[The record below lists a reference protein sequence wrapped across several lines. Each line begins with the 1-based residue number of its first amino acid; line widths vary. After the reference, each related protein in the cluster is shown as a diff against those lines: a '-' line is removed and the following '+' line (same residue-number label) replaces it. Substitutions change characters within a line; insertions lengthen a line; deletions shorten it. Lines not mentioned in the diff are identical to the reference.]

1 MTAKW
6 VLFKTVQR
14 EPDNK
19 LACYAMADLLEEEG
33 RSDLAFTYRWM
44 GWYDRRPGKRDGS
57 RLRKR
62 YVWYKEG
69 AFDDWPCDEGDRYT
83 ALTNAWL
90 DPLVYQSLPNVNPQY
105 QLYSTWEKAVNDLSE
120 GLARLRAL
128 LQQPPGAGAT

>member
-14 EPDNK
+14 EPGNK

-33 RSDLAFTYRWM
+33 RPDLSFTYRWM
-44 GWYDRRPGKRDGS
+44 AWFNRRPGKREGS

-62 YVWYKEG
+62 FVWYKEG
-69 AFDDWPCDEGDRYT
+69 AFDGWPGSEADRS
-83 ALTNAWL
+83 AVLPMAWL
-90 DPLVYQSLPNVNPQY
+90 DPLVYQALPKANPQY
-105 QLYSTWEKAVNDLSE
+105 QLYSTWEKAVNDLAE

-128 LQQPPGAGAT
+128 LQQPAET